1 MMRNSIVK
9 NVALL
14 SVVLLSTAVLTGC
27 SGKPKGFPSVKPCVI
42 TVTDGTNPV
51 EGVEVALIPAQVMSG
66 TIIGGKTD
74 AQGVCAVRTTFA
86 GHSAAGAPTGEFTVT
101 LKKTPEVPDMP
112 ELTPEKAE
120 SMERSEIDQYY
131 KERDAKIAALP
142 KIVPPDLTSFQT
154 SPIKAN
160 IPSDAEL
167 TVDLSKY

>member
-1 MMRNSIVK
+1 MRNSII
-9 NVALL
+9 NSAALLCAVALC
-14 SVVLLSTAVLTGC
+14 VQATVGC
-27 SGKPKGFPSVKPCVI
+27 SGRPKGFPSVKPCEI
-42 TVTDGTNPV
+42 IVTDGTNPV

-66 TIIGGKTD
+66 TIVGGETD
-74 AQGVCAVRTTFA
+74 AQGVCVVRTTFA

-101 LKKTPEVPDMP
+101 LKKTPVVPDMP

-120 SMERSEIDQYY
+120 SMERSEIDRYY

-142 KIVPPDLTSFQT
+142 KIVPADLTSFQT

-160 IPSDAEL
+160 VPADASL